1 MPRETQTLQLYLE
14 CISQRFCFCCC
25 FFVFVFVSYV
35 QNKWFGVLHHVVGEH
50 EWHDGQCSHGPLTA
64 AENGKPLL
72 DKGSK
77 AMDALR
83 KVIMDKRWV
92 ENLIFYVW
100 FK

>member
-1 MPRETQTLQLYLE
+1 MPRETHTLQIYYE
-14 CISQRFCFCCC
+14 CISQG
-25 FFVFVFVSYV
+25 FFFVSYV

-50 EWHDGQCSHGPLTA
+50 EWHDGQCSHGPLTS

-83 KVIMDKRWV
+83 KVIMDRKMGGKFDLLCMV
-92 ENLIFYVW
+92 
-100 FK
+100 

>member
-1 MPRETQTLQLYLE
+1 MLYAKGKPIHFKFIRNAYL
-14 CISQRFCFCCC
+14 
-25 FFVFVFVSYV
+25 VFLFLVSYV

-50 EWHDGQCSHGPLTA
+50 EWHDGQCSHGPLTS

-92 ENLIFYVW
+92 ESLIFYVW

>member
-1 MPRETQTLQLYLE
+1 MPSETHTVANLLGMH
-14 CISQRFCFCCC
+14 IST
-25 FFVFVFVSYV
+25 FFFLFFFVSYV
-35 QNKWFGVLHHVVGEH
+35 QNKWFGVLHHLVGEH

-64 AENGKPLL
+64 AENGKPIL

-77 AMDALR
+77 AMEALR

-92 ENLIFYVW
+92 ESLIFYVW

>member
-1 MPRETQTLQLYLE
+1 MLYAKGNLYSATLLGMR
-14 CISQRFCFCCC
+14 ISSFCF
-25 FFVFVFVSYV
+25 FLVSYV

-77 AMDALR
+77 AMDTLR

-92 ENLIFYVW
+92 ESLIFYVW

>member
-1 MPRETQTLQLYLE
+1 MLYAKGKPIHFKVIRNAYL
-14 CISQRFCFCCC
+14 
-25 FFVFVFVSYV
+25 FFFLVSHV

-50 EWHDGQCSHGPLTA
+50 EWHDGQCSHGPLTS

-92 ENLIFYVW
+92 ESLIFYVW

>member
-1 MPRETQTLQLYLE
+1 MVYVKGNPYTANLLGMH
-14 CISQRFCFCCC
+14 ISMF
-25 FFVFVFVSYV
+25 FVSYV

-92 ENLIFYVW
+92 ESLIFYVW

>member
-1 MPRETQTLQLYLE
+1 MPRETHTVANLLGMH
-14 CISQRFCFCCC
+14 ISRF
-25 FFVFVFVSYV
+25 FFLFLFV
-35 QNKWFGVLHHVVGEH
+35 QNKWLGVLHHLVGEH

-77 AMDALR
+77 AMEALR

-92 ENLIFYVW
+92 ESLIFYVW

>member
-1 MPRETQTLQLYLE
+1 MLHAKGNPYTANLLGMH
-14 CISQRFCFCCC
+14 IST
-25 FFVFVFVSYV
+25 FFFFFISFV

-64 AENGKPLL
+64 AENGKLLL

-92 ENLIFYVW
+92 ESLIFYVW

>member
-1 MPRETQTLQLYLE
+1 MVYVKGNPYTANLLGMHISTL
-14 CISQRFCFCCC
+14 
-25 FFVFVFVSYV
+25 FVSYV

-92 ENLIFYVW
+92 ESLIFYVW

>member
-1 MPRETQTLQLYLE
+1 MPRETHTVANLLGMH
-14 CISQRFCFCCC
+14 ISTFFFCLFHM
-25 FFVFVFVSYV
+25 YRT
-35 QNKWFGVLHHVVGEH
+35 KWFGVLHHLVGER

-64 AENGKPLL
+64 AENGKPIL

-77 AMDALR
+77 AMEALR

-92 ENLIFYVW
+92 ESLIFYVW